1 MLNQLP
7 IIVLNKRRK
16 NPASSTNENIDAP
29 THRPIHPPTLA
40 RNSIFLVEFSGNTGR
55 NTVELVNKKLL
66 KSN

>member
-29 THRPIHPPTLA
+29 THKPIHPPTLA
-40 RNSIFLVEFSGNTGR
+40 R
-55 NTVELVNKKLL
+55 KKNIGPILDE
-66 KSN
+66 K

>member
-29 THRPIHPPTLA
+29 THKPIHPPTLA
-40 RNSIFLVEFSGNTGR
+40 RKKIRSILD
-55 NTVELVNKKLL
+55 LNKPEQAIVFPPL
-66 KSN
+66 K